1 MQLIEK
7 AQRKARRYT
16 LALSALLLLALLSI
30 SAQLP
35 SQEKTYEI
43 EILEDLEED
52 YFKNL
57 EEKRFEAFKIET
69 NQASNEAA
77 TKSALEAPEPLASLE
92 ELSKRRSE
100 NGSAVAEGFGSGL
113 NSISSAVEDRLN
125 RMKANS
131 STPGEPIK
139 LAKKTI
145 ISYDLKGRVHQK
157 LPVPNYTCLEG
168 GEVVIN
174 VSVDYKGRVI
184 DAWYNPYFSSSSN
197 GCLIAQAI
205 EYARRSLFQES
216 GKNVQE
222 GTITYLFPAK

>member
-7 AQRKARRYT
+7 AQQKARRYT
-16 LALSALLLLALLSI
+16 MALSVLLVVALLSI

-35 SQEKTYEI
+35 TQEKTYQI
-43 EILEDLEED
+43 EVLEDLEED
-52 YFKNL
+52 FFKKLND
-57 EEKRFEAFKIET
+57 KRFEAFKVET

-77 TKSALEAPEPLASLE
+77 TKTALEAPEPLPSLE
-92 ELSKRRSE
+92 ELSNKRSE
-100 NGSAVAEGFGSGL
+100 NGTVVAEGFGSGL

-131 STPGEPIK
+131 TAPGEPIK

-157 LPVPNYTCLEG
+157 LPAPNYTCLEG

-174 VSVDYKGRVI
+174 VSVDYKGRVV

-205 EYARRSLFQES
+205 EYAKRSLFQES